1 MFFGP
6 NPCSLSVAYSR
17 CRHIQKGPPT
27 SSTLRQSF
35 LPSFTQS
42 IGFESSLLF
51 WAILAAWSCYEG
63 KTAARQWSF
72 LQPSHLK
79 QALLA
84 VQIKLAHS
92 VVLSSVCKQEEAC
105 ALKTH
110 HRGTHP
116 RSFTLQQ
123 PFRRGEFVCICT
135 YVSVSWCVFFF
146 FCPICYLSPLPLIK
160 LNAEWVFPGR
170 NPQTVL
176 VFHQE
181 VGRKTGEKL
190 RTKMSTCYVLY
201 RSYLWGVKE
210 HTRDDLKCCYFLES
224 NKGMLLLEIT
234 VV

>member
-6 NPCSLSVAYSR
+6 KPCSLSMAYSH

-27 SSTLRQSF
+27 SSTVRQSF

-51 WAILAAWSCYEG
+51 SATLAAWSCYEG

-84 VQIKLAHS
+84 VRIKLAHS
-92 VVLSSVCKQEEAC
+92 VVLSSVCKQEETC

-110 HRGTHP
+110 HRGIHP

-123 PFRRGEFVCICT
+123 PFRRGAFVCICT
-135 YVSVSWCVFFF
+135 YVSVSCSVFFF
-146 FCPICYLSPLPLIK
+146 WPICYLSTLPLIK
-160 LNAEWVFPGR
+160 PNAERVSWKKSSDTHEMCACFPPGAQKK
-170 NPQTVL
+170 NW
-176 VFHQE
+176 
-181 VGRKTGEKL
+181 RKAKDKDVHFSCAL
-190 RTKMSTCYVLY
+190 QAIC
-201 RSYLWGVKE
+201 WGVKE
-210 HTRDDLKCCYFLES
+210 QHTSDELKMFYFF
-224 NKGMLLLEIT
+224 
-234 VV
+234 

>member
-1 MFFGP
+1 M
-6 NPCSLSVAYSR
+6 AYSR

-27 SSTLRQSF
+27 SSTVRQSF

-51 WAILAAWSCYEG
+51 SATLAAWSCYEG

-84 VQIKLAHS
+84 VRIKLAHS
-92 VVLSSVCKQEEAC
+92 VVLSSVCKQEETC

-110 HRGTHP
+110 HRGIHP

-123 PFRRGEFVCICT
+123 PFRRGAFVCICT
-135 YVSVSWCVFFF
+135 YVSVSCSVFLFF
-146 FCPICYLSPLPLIK
+146 GQFAIYQHFRLSNRMLRG
-160 LNAEWVFPGR
+160 FPGR
-170 NPQTVL
+170 NPLTHMKCAL

-181 VGRKTGEKL
+181 LRRKTGEKL
-190 RTKMSTCYVLY
+190 RTKMSTFHVLY
-201 RSYLWGVKE
+201 RPYSE
-210 HTRDDLKCCYFLES
+210 E
-224 NKGMLLLEIT
+224 
-234 VV
+234 